1 MGTGMY
7 PATAC
12 TAPCPDG
19 YAGRT
24 MRHALIL
31 AGGSGTRLW
40 PMSRSGEPKQLLPII
55 HGRSLL
61 ELAFER
67 LEGLVPA
74 GRRWICA
81 AEEQR
86 AAVLGRLPGLDPACY
101 IGEPMGRDTLAALA
115 LSAALIAAVDPAAT
129 LCVLTADH
137 LIEPADELRAAL
149 VRGFEAAEAAAGV
162 LVTFGITPTR
172 PATGYG
178 YLRLGA
184 PVSAGAR
191 RVEEFREKPDL
202 DTARRWVAEGP
213 DRYLWNS
220 GMFAW
225 TASSFLD
232 CVRRYEPAAY
242 QAAARVAAAAPAA
255 RLALL
260 AELYPTL
267 RKVSVDFAVMEKA
280 SRDPSVH
287 VVAVPVTLS
296 WKDVGSW
303 PAFAETLNADAAGN
317 TVSADRGLLLESS
330 GSLVVSSEPGHLLA
344 LFGCEDLVVVHTP
357 RATLVCRKDRAEDLK
372 KIHALAAEKFG
383 AEFT

>member
-1 MGTGMY
+1 
-7 PATAC
+7 
-12 TAPCPDG
+12 
-19 YAGRT
+19 

-40 PMSRSGEPKQLLPII
+40 PMSRSGEPKQLLPLI

-86 AAVLGRLPGLDPACY
+86 AAVRAALPGLDPGCY
-101 IGEPMGRDTLAALA
+101 IGEPMGRDTLAALT
-115 LSAALIAAVDPAAT
+115 LGAAVIAAGDPGAT
-129 LCVLTADH
+129 VCVLTADH
-137 LIEPADELRAAL
+137 LIEPAEELHSAL
-149 VRGFEAAEAAAGV
+149 VRGFEAAESAPGV

-232 CVRRYEPAAY
+232 CVRRYEPTAF

-255 RLALL
+255 RPSLL
-260 AELYPTL
+260 AELYPAL
-267 RKVSVDFAVMEKA
+267 RKVSVDFAVMERA
-280 SRDPSVH
+280 SRDPVVS

-303 PAFAETLNADAAGN
+303 PAFAETLTADADGN
-317 TVSADRGLLLESS
+317 AVSADRSLLVEST
-330 GSLVVSSEPGHLLA
+330 GNLVVSSDPGHLLA
-344 LFGCEDLVVVHTP
+344 VFGCEDLVIVHTP

-372 KIHALAAEKFG
+372 KIYALAAEKFG

>member
-1 MGTGMY
+1 
-7 PATAC
+7 
-12 TAPCPDG
+12 
-19 YAGRT
+19 

-40 PMSRSGEPKQLLPII
+40 PMSRSGEPKQLLPLIG
-55 HGRSLL
+55 GRSLL

-74 GRRWICA
+74 SRRWICA

-86 AAVLGRLPGLDPACY
+86 QAVLAALPGLDPRRY
-101 IGEPMGRDTLAALA
+101 IGEPIGRDTLAALA
-115 LSAALIAAVDPAAT
+115 LSAALIAAEDPTAS

-137 LIEPADELRAAL
+137 LIEPADAFRAAMT
-149 VRGFEAAEAAAGV
+149 RGLETAESAPGV

-184 PVSAGAR
+184 AYPPAAR
-191 RVEEFREKPDL
+191 VVEEFREKPDL
-202 DTARRWVAEGP
+202 ETARRWVAEGP
-213 DRYLWNS
+213 ERYLWNS

-225 TASSFLD
+225 TAASFLD
-232 CVRRYEPAAY
+232 CVRRYEPPAW
-242 QAAARVAAAAPAA
+242 QAASRVAAAEPGA
-255 RLALL
+255 RPALL
-260 AELYPTL
+260 RELYPAL

-280 SRDPSVH
+280 SRDPDVK
-287 VVAVPVTLS
+287 VAAVPVSLS

-303 PAFAETLNADAAGN
+303 PTFAETLPPDAAGN
-317 TVSADRGLLLESS
+317 RVSADRSLLVESS
-330 GSLVVSSEPGHLLA
+330 GSLVVSSDPGHLVA
-344 LFGCEDLVVVHTP
+344 LFGCDDLVIVHTP
-357 RATLVCRKDRAEDLK
+357 RATLVCRKDRAEEVK
-372 KIHALAAEKFG
+372 QVHALAAERFG